1 MHKGK
6 QEILHRDCLDLMKT
20 IENNSIDL
28 VFTSPPYA
36 ERRKAEY
43 GGVHE
48 NEYIDW
54 SLPICAEIK
63 RILKPTGSFFLNIKP
78 HTNRSVYKHPVFF
91 EDGM

>member
-43 GGVHE
+43 GGVYE
-48 NEYIDW
+48 KVC
-54 SLPICAEIK
+54 L
-63 RILKPTGSFFLNIKP
+63 
-78 HTNRSVYKHPVFF
+78 
-91 EDGM
+91 